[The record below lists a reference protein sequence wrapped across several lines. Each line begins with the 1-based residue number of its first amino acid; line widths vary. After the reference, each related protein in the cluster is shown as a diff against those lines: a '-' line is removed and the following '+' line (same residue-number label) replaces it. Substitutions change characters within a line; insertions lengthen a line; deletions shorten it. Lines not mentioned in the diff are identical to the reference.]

1 MRSLSRIAGLAAAA
15 SITVLAVAPAAAKC
29 TRLGFSVNDY
39 GKDGPTR
46 DAKSMLD
53 GYIAKWAADNKITK
67 YNVGKKDVSCE
78 LFLNFIVFDEHTC
91 RAEATVCFTD
101 PPGGVVTMPQEAKA
115 SPIGDKPKKAA
126 KADVGGENAAAPVKS
141 RGPVVTRSKA
151 PTETGTVPAAA
162 PAAKVEAAKP
172 VTAPV
177 AAPTPPAAAAPAPT
191 VDRAAEAAASAE
203 KAAAAAERAAIAAE
217 RAAAAAKQAPA
228 AVSVPAAV
236 APAAAAKSAQ

>member
-126 KADVGGENAAAPVKS
+126 KADVGGENAAAPAKS
-141 RGPVVTRSKA
+141 RGPVVTRTKA

-162 PAAKVEAAKP
+162 PAAKVEAVKP
-172 VTAPV
+172 VT
-177 AAPTPPAAAAPAPT
+177 APTPPAAAAPAPT